1 MATISWQEI
10 LERIISIRESNP
22 NMAST
27 APIKLDAHD
36 IANRIMRKDNY
47 LIALFNKDI
56 LNITI
61 PLPYLRNMH
70 VFTRDLEWNLSF
82 CVLSY
87 VFDSNGQIR
96 KRFLKDKNRNVLA
109 EGYGICGT
117 AVNAFVRYLL
127 LIRIYID
134 FDEDLLLWVFSIS
147 FALLSS

>member
-1 MATISWQEI
+1 MVSTSWQEI

-22 NMAST
+22 SVAST

-36 IANRIMRKDNY
+36 IANRIMRKENY

-87 VFDSNGQIR
+87 AFDSTGQIR
-96 KRFLKDKNRNVLA
+96 KRFLKDKNRTILA
-109 EGYGICGT
+109 EG
-117 AVNAFVRYLL
+117 
-127 LIRIYID
+127 
-134 FDEDLLLWVFSIS
+134 
-147 FALLSS
+147 